1 MDKVFREMTKC
12 HFVPHE
18 GSTTQCDAG
27 PTRRGRGWIG
37 SGERFLSTPSAL
49 SARAPVSGRQSGE
62 GWGGSYTQLVA
73 VKVVAIAVRMV
84 ITTLR
89 ILPQRV
95 LLLKVPI
102 LF

>member
-1 MDKVFREMTKC
+1 MGAV
-12 HFVPHE
+12 
-18 GSTTQCDAG
+18 
-27 PTRRGRGWIG
+27 
-37 SGERFLSTPSAL
+37 SGEWFLSTPSAL
-49 SARAPVSGRQSGE
+49 RARRPCLRGTKWGE
-62 GWGGSYTQLVA
+62 SVPFYTQLVA

-102 LF
+102 VVN